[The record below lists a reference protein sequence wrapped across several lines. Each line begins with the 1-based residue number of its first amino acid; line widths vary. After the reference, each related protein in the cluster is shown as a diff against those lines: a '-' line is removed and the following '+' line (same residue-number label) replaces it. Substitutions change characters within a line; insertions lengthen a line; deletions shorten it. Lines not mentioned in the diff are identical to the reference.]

1 MIVTFK
7 ENYDVRVYDEDSCQ
21 SGIFTFMSGKSYEAE
36 RKGKYI
42 YIRNADDSISIGL
55 NKDYEERY
63 LV

>member
-7 ENYDVRVYDEDSCQ
+7 ENYDVRIYDEDNCQ

>member
-7 ENYDVRVYDEDSCQ
+7 KNYDVRVCDEDNCQ

-36 RKGKYI
+36 RKGEYI
-42 YIRNADDSISIGL
+42 YIRNADDSVRIGL
-55 NKDYEERY
+55 NKEYEERY

>member
-7 ENYDVRVYDEDSCQ
+7 KNYDVRVCDENNCQ

-36 RKGKYI
+36 RKGEYI
-42 YIRNADDSISIGL
+42 YIKNADDSVRIGL
-55 NKDYEERY
+55 NKEYEERY